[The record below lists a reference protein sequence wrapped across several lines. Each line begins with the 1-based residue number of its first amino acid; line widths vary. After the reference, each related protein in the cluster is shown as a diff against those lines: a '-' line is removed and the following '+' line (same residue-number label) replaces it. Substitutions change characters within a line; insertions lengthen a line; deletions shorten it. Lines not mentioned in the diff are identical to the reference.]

1 MSMFARCLLRGQA
14 DEKSGKPYST
24 VGESTLKASGFLA
37 VFEDEPTLACSANEF
52 YPFLY
57 HWEAGSAWGEGYERH
72 HLLVGHLAGLVS
84 GIPTLT
90 VALSDRFSRPG
101 LPAGPEAM
109 Q

>member
-57 HWEAGSAWGEGYERH
+57 HWEAGSAWVRVASDTTCSSVTWPAWFRVS
-72 HLLVGHLAGLVS
+72 LLSSLH
-84 GIPTLT
+84 
-90 VALSDRFSRPG
+90 
-101 LPAGPEAM
+101 
-109 Q
+109 